1 MNNYPTPLSIP
12 VVHWISSG
20 LLSEECQVT
29 EALQADFVI
38 KWYGS
43 MAEFLSGETMERS
56 DCVVVCRDCFDI
68 EVAEFFEQVY
78 LGNKCAKV
86 ILYVASLEIPD
97 AVRAI
102 QLGFSDVIRMPCHAE
117 NLRHSLQ
124 HAIES
129 DPISRSKFRVD
140 IPNDILSL
148 LNTEEARIF
157 RFMVQG
163 AANKQIGA
171 ELGLSI
177 RTIHYRKKKIFEKL
191 RINSR
196 SEAIEMLR
204 TYRSEDGVIGRF
216 SPTPANNLQVQ
227 QFQCDRKA

>member
-1 MNNYPTPLSIP
+1 MPLSKP
-12 VVHWISSG
+12 VVNWISSG
-20 LLSEECQVT
+20 LASEESQIT
-29 EALQADFVI
+29 DAIQKNFAI
-38 KWYGS
+38 KWHGS
-43 MAEFLSGETMERS
+43 PAEFLSGESITR
-56 DCVVVCRDCFDI
+56 CGCIVLCREYFDR
-68 EVAEFFEQVY
+68 EVADFFELVSSR
-78 LGNKCAKV
+78 NKSAKV
-86 ILYVASLEIPD
+86 ILYVGSLEIPD

-102 QLGFSDVIRMPCHAE
+102 QIGFADVIRMPCHVE
-117 NLRHSLQ
+117 NFKQSLE

-129 DPISRSKFRVD
+129 EPISRSKYRVD

-148 LNTEEARIF
+148 LNSEEARILQ
-157 RFMVQG
+157 FMVQG

-204 TYRSEDGVIGRF
+204 TYRSGDNATERF
-216 SPTPANNLQVQ
+216 SPTPTNNMLFQH
-227 QFQCDRKA
+227 FQCDRNT

>member
-1 MNNYPTPLSIP
+1 M
-12 VVHWISSG
+12 
-20 LLSEECQVT
+20 
-29 EALQADFVI
+29 

-43 MAEFLSGETMERS
+43 MAEFLSKETIERS
-56 DCVVVCRDCFDI
+56 DCVVVCRDCFDSQ
-68 EVAEFFEQVY
+68 VVEFFEQVSSR
-78 LGNKCAKV
+78 NKFAKV

-102 QLGFSDVIRMPCHAE
+102 QLGFADVIRMPCHAE

-124 HAIES
+124 HSIEN

-148 LNTEEARIF
+148 LNSEESRIF

-191 RINSR
+191 HISSR

-204 TYRSEDGVIGRF
+204 TYRSGDSVTARF
-216 SPTPANNLQVQ
+216 SPTPANNSLVQ